1 MKGLSKKIYNYN
13 FYLFIGKYMLN
24 DSQNNEKETFEFIK
38 TLSDDNQKIQYLNK
52 IDNEKYKC
60 LIIISLS
67 TDAKKIQYLDE
78 LTDEWL
84 KVCVIRSLNDEEKK
98 IQYLNRIDNEKY
110 KMNIIVTLSTDA
122 KKIQYLDELT
132 DEWLKVCVI
141 RSLNDDEKKIQYLNK
156 VNDEEY
162 KKEIIVTLSNDD
174 KKIQCLNKLTDE
186 ELKVCVIKSLND
198 DEKKIQYLNKID
210 NELYKYNIIESLSTD
225 AKKIQYLN
233 KIDNELY
240 KYNIIKSLSTDAKKI
255 QYLDELTDE
264 WLKVC
269 VIRKLN
275 DDDQKIQCLDK
286 LTDEWLKVCVIRSLN
301 DDEKKIQY
309 LNKIDNE
316 KYKAEI
322 IVTLSNDDKKIL
334 YLDKLTDEWL
344 KVCVIRMLND
354 EEKKIQFLDKFDDKN
369 KCEIINSFEPD
380 EKRILLMNMCI
391 TNKYYW
397 NDVIANLKL
406 FESDG
411 YLVAKKFAD
420 YIVSNNYEITYELI
434 KSEKDKYMPI
444 FERITLSNSM
454 EIQNIDIKGL
464 ISVYNSD
471 ESIDKKEFN
480 KKIDSIEN
488 IFLKNNLPPYAK
500 TYLCFRSIYPEF
512 SKKYSGRE
520 LFDFEDKSRMAP
532 SLLDSSMDK
541 IFDNKI
547 GLYFSKPNDKRFV
560 TISNDL
566 FNISLKSNN
575 FELKEYIENLEI
587 GNNLLNKI
595 IMKEVD
601 YNSLNEKEK
610 FQYDMFSS
618 HIDMLYEISNK
629 NKLDKNFNNEK
640 EKLEFIKNEFVGK
653 GKYGL
658 LDSITRYYLYF
669 AGYKT
674 FNQLKND
681 VFNECNLINEKNS
694 KDVIENFKIS
704 QGDLI
709 RCIGNIDC
717 IGSVLNY
724 GNVCKEYL
732 GTFTGTS
739 ESDTTPL
746 DTDWTYI
753 TGDDV
758 SNNNYNT
765 ISGTPTGFGFGD
777 VFVIIKDVKNNPNIE
792 ISRDIDGKVRDFKY
806 DPKKYEA
813 FATNTEKGGY
823 KNHWGIRTGT
833 GTEIIDSIIYNNE
846 NLEKIDALKMELA
859 KNNTY
864 IPVYSMEGKLIYS
877 PDEFKEKRNLVS
889 GIKRYDSSEYKVS
902 NDLNLPD
909 LYDENN
915 NLIIPGIESI
925 KKMKKQEFKEVEQYK
940 VKVFDHLKK
949 WITNNTN
956 SNIVKD
962 NLSLELKYGEADL
975 IGIGSTARGT
985 NLPNDYDYDYYL
997 RLDKRDLYTYDEKNC
1012 LISNLQNLEK
1022 NLNEYLNP
1030 SKNIPGKEGRVR
1042 GTGIHINGL
1051 KKAVDIDVTFTQ
1063 KTNKTTYS
1071 TDMALEERLN
1081 NIKENNS
1088 DKYEDVIAN
1097 IVLAKYVLKKANC
1110 YKPDRS
1116 DSNQGG
1122 IGGVGVENWI
1132 LQNGGSFKNSCLEFL
1147 SAATIDGQMVPF
1159 NEFKQ
1164 KYFIWDLG
1172 ENRENRNEYPFD
1184 NFINNM
1190 NESGY
1195 KKMYNALS
1203 TYVKNLSI
1211 SNEKNNNYKII

>member
-52 IDNEKYKC
+52 INNEEYKFE
-60 LIIISLS
+60 IIISLS
-67 TDAKKIQYLDE
+67 SDDKKIQCLDK
-78 LTDEWL
+78 LTDECL
-84 KVCVIRSLNDEEKK
+84 KASVIARLNG
-98 IQYLNRIDNEKY
+98 
-110 KMNIIVTLSTDA
+110 
-122 KKIQYLDELT
+122 
-132 DEWLKVCVI
+132 
-141 RSLNDDEKKIQYLNK
+141 DEKKIQFLDEI
-156 VNDEEY
+156 NDEEY
-162 KKEIIVTLSNDD
+162 KTRIIQLLSNDD
-174 KKIQCLNKLTDE
+174 KKIQCLDKLNE
-186 ELKVCVIKSLND
+186 ELLKAFVI
-198 DEKKIQYLNKID
+198 E
-210 NELYKYNIIESLSTD
+210 
-225 AKKIQYLN
+225 
-233 KIDNELY
+233 
-240 KYNIIKSLSTDAKKI
+240 
-255 QYLDELTDE
+255 
-264 WLKVC
+264 
-269 VIRKLN
+269 
-275 DDDQKIQCLDK
+275 
-286 LTDEWLKVCVIRSLN
+286 
-301 DDEKKIQY
+301 
-309 LNKIDNE
+309 
-316 KYKAEI
+316 
-322 IVTLSNDDKKIL
+322 TLSDDDKKFQ
-334 YLDKLTDEWL
+334 YLDKLTDEKNKVFIIL
-344 KVCVIRMLND
+344 KLSEDYKKIYCLDKLNSEEYKTVVIETLSDDDKKIYCLDKLNNDYYKTVVIGTLSD
-354 EEKKIQFLDKFDDKN
+354 EEKKIQFLDKFDDEN
-369 KCEIINSFEPD
+369 KCKIINSFETD

-391 TNKYYW
+391 TDKYYW
-397 NDVIANLKL
+397 SDVIANLKL

-681 VFNECNLINEKNS
+681 VFNECNLINEKNIKNVS
-694 KDVIENFKIS
+694 ENFKIS

-753 TGDDV
+753 TEDDI

-889 GIKRYDSSEYKVS
+889 GIKRYDSSEYKLS

-925 KKMKKQEFKEVEQYK
+925 KKMKRQEFKEVEQYK
-940 VKVFDHLKK
+940 VKVFDHLKN

-997 RLDKRDLYTYDEKNC
+997 RLDKRNLYTYDEKNC
-1012 LISNLQNLEK
+1012 LISNLKNLEK

-1042 GTGIHINGL
+1042 GTGINIDGL
-1051 KKAVDIDVTFTQ
+1051 EKTIDIDVTFTQ

-1097 IVLAKYVLKKANC
+1097 IVLAKYVLKKTNC

-1122 IGGVGVENWI
+1122 LGGVGVENWI

>member
-52 IDNEKYKC
+52 INNEEYKFE
-60 LIIISLS
+60 IIISLS
-67 TDAKKIQYLDE
+67 SDDKKIQCLDK
-78 LTDEWL
+78 LTDECL
-84 KVCVIRSLNDEEKK
+84 KASVIARLNG
-98 IQYLNRIDNEKY
+98 
-110 KMNIIVTLSTDA
+110 
-122 KKIQYLDELT
+122 
-132 DEWLKVCVI
+132 
-141 RSLNDDEKKIQYLNK
+141 DEKKIQFLDEI
-156 VNDEEY
+156 NDEEY
-162 KKEIIVTLSNDD
+162 KTRIIQLLSNDD
-174 KKIQCLNKLTDE
+174 KKIQCLDKLNE
-186 ELKVCVIKSLND
+186 ELLKAFVI
-198 DEKKIQYLNKID
+198 E
-210 NELYKYNIIESLSTD
+210 
-225 AKKIQYLN
+225 
-233 KIDNELY
+233 
-240 KYNIIKSLSTDAKKI
+240 
-255 QYLDELTDE
+255 
-264 WLKVC
+264 
-269 VIRKLN
+269 
-275 DDDQKIQCLDK
+275 
-286 LTDEWLKVCVIRSLN
+286 
-301 DDEKKIQY
+301 
-309 LNKIDNE
+309 
-316 KYKAEI
+316 
-322 IVTLSNDDKKIL
+322 TLSDDDKKFQ
-334 YLDKLTDEWL
+334 YLDKLTDEKNKVFIIL
-344 KVCVIRMLND
+344 KLSEDYKKIYCLDKLNSEEYKTVVIETLSDDDKKIYCLDKLNSDYYKTVVIGTLSD

-397 NDVIANLKL
+397 SDVIANLKL

-512 SKKYSGRE
+512 SKKYNGRE
-520 LFDFEDKSRMAP
+520 LFDFEDNSRMAP

-595 IMKEVD
+595 IMNEVD

-681 VFNECNLINEKNS
+681 VFNECNLINEKNIKNVS
-694 KDVIENFKIS
+694 ENFKIS

-732 GTFTGTS
+732 GTFTGKS

-753 TGDDV
+753 TEDDI

-889 GIKRYDSSEYKVS
+889 GIKRYDSSEYKLS

-925 KKMKKQEFKEVEQYK
+925 KKMKRQEFKEVEQYK
-940 VKVFDHLKK
+940 VKVFDHLKN

-997 RLDKRDLYTYDEKNC
+997 RLDKRNLYTYDEKNC
-1012 LISNLQNLEK
+1012 LISNLKNLEK

-1042 GTGIHINGL
+1042 GTGINIDGL
-1051 KKAVDIDVTFTQ
+1051 EKTIDIDVTFTQ

>member
-52 IDNEKYKC
+52 INNEEYKFE
-60 LIIISLS
+60 IIISLS
-67 TDAKKIQYLDE
+67 SDDKKIQCLDK
-78 LTDEWL
+78 LTDECL
-84 KVCVIRSLNDEEKK
+84 KASVIARLNG
-98 IQYLNRIDNEKY
+98 
-110 KMNIIVTLSTDA
+110 
-122 KKIQYLDELT
+122 
-132 DEWLKVCVI
+132 
-141 RSLNDDEKKIQYLNK
+141 DEKKIQFLDEI
-156 VNDEEY
+156 NDEEY
-162 KKEIIVTLSNDD
+162 KTRIIQLLSNDD
-174 KKIQCLNKLTDE
+174 KKIQCLDKLNE
-186 ELKVCVIKSLND
+186 ELLKAFVI
-198 DEKKIQYLNKID
+198 E
-210 NELYKYNIIESLSTD
+210 
-225 AKKIQYLN
+225 
-233 KIDNELY
+233 
-240 KYNIIKSLSTDAKKI
+240 
-255 QYLDELTDE
+255 
-264 WLKVC
+264 
-269 VIRKLN
+269 
-275 DDDQKIQCLDK
+275 
-286 LTDEWLKVCVIRSLN
+286 
-301 DDEKKIQY
+301 
-309 LNKIDNE
+309 
-316 KYKAEI
+316 
-322 IVTLSNDDKKIL
+322 TLSDDDKKFQ
-334 YLDKLTDEWL
+334 YLDKLTDEKNKVFIIL
-344 KVCVIRMLND
+344 KLSEDYKKIYCLDKLNSEEYKTVVIETLSDDDKKIYCLDKLNSDYYKTVVIGTLSD
-354 EEKKIQFLDKFDDKN
+354 EEKKIQFLDKFDDEN
-369 KCEIINSFEPD
+369 KCKIINSFETD

-391 TNKYYW
+391 TDKYYW
-397 NDVIANLKL
+397 SDVIANLKL

-480 KKIDSIEN
+480 NKIDSIEN

-512 SKKYSGRE
+512 SKEYNGRE
-520 LFDFEDKSRMAP
+520 LFDFEDNSRMAP

-681 VFNECNLINEKNS
+681 VFNECNLINEKNIKNVS
-694 KDVIENFKIS
+694 ENFKIS

-732 GTFTGTS
+732 GTFTGKS

-753 TGDDV
+753 TEDDI

-889 GIKRYDSSEYKVS
+889 GIKRYDSSEYKLS

-925 KKMKKQEFKEVEQYK
+925 KKMKRQEFKEVEQYK
-940 VKVFDHLKK
+940 VKVFDHLKN

-997 RLDKRDLYTYDEKNC
+997 RLDKRNLYTYDEKNC
-1012 LISNLQNLEK
+1012 LISNLKNLEK

-1042 GTGIHINGL
+1042 GTGINIDGL

>member
-52 IDNEKYKC
+52 INNEEYKFE
-60 LIIISLS
+60 IIISLS
-67 TDAKKIQYLDE
+67 SDDKKIQCLDK
-78 LTDEWL
+78 LTDECL
-84 KVCVIRSLNDEEKK
+84 KASVIARLNG
-98 IQYLNRIDNEKY
+98 
-110 KMNIIVTLSTDA
+110 
-122 KKIQYLDELT
+122 
-132 DEWLKVCVI
+132 
-141 RSLNDDEKKIQYLNK
+141 DEKKIQFLDEI
-156 VNDEEY
+156 NDEEY
-162 KKEIIVTLSNDD
+162 KTRIIQLLSNDD
-174 KKIQCLNKLTDE
+174 KKIQCLDKLNE
-186 ELKVCVIKSLND
+186 ELLKAFVI
-198 DEKKIQYLNKID
+198 E
-210 NELYKYNIIESLSTD
+210 
-225 AKKIQYLN
+225 
-233 KIDNELY
+233 
-240 KYNIIKSLSTDAKKI
+240 
-255 QYLDELTDE
+255 
-264 WLKVC
+264 
-269 VIRKLN
+269 
-275 DDDQKIQCLDK
+275 
-286 LTDEWLKVCVIRSLN
+286 
-301 DDEKKIQY
+301 
-309 LNKIDNE
+309 
-316 KYKAEI
+316 
-322 IVTLSNDDKKIL
+322 TLSDDDKKFQ
-334 YLDKLTDEWL
+334 YLDKLTDEKNKVFIIL
-344 KVCVIRMLND
+344 KLSEDYKKIYCLDKLNSEEYKTVVIETLSDDDKKIYCLDKLNSDYYKTVVIGTLSD
-354 EEKKIQFLDKFDDKN
+354 EEKKIQFLDKFDDEN
-369 KCEIINSFEPD
+369 KCKIINSFETD

-391 TNKYYW
+391 TDKYYW
-397 NDVIANLKL
+397 SDVIANLKL

-480 KKIDSIEN
+480 NKIDSIEN

-512 SKKYSGRE
+512 SKKYNGRE
-520 LFDFEDKSRMAP
+520 LFDFEDNSRMAP

-595 IMKEVD
+595 IMNEVD

-653 GKYGL
+653 GKYSL

-669 AGYKT
+669 AGYKS

-732 GTFTGTS
+732 GTFTGKS

-753 TGDDV
+753 TEDDI

-1012 LISNLQNLEK
+1012 LISNLKNLEK

-1042 GTGIHINGL
+1042 GTGINIDGL
-1051 KKAVDIDVTFTQ
+1051 EKTIDIDVTFTQ

>member
-52 IDNEKYKC
+52 INNEEYKFE
-60 LIIISLS
+60 IIISLS
-67 TDAKKIQYLDE
+67 SDDKKIQCLDK
-78 LTDEWL
+78 LTDECL
-84 KVCVIRSLNDEEKK
+84 KASVIARLNG
-98 IQYLNRIDNEKY
+98 
-110 KMNIIVTLSTDA
+110 
-122 KKIQYLDELT
+122 
-132 DEWLKVCVI
+132 
-141 RSLNDDEKKIQYLNK
+141 DEKKIQFLDEI
-156 VNDEEY
+156 NDEEY
-162 KKEIIVTLSNDD
+162 KTRIIQLLSNDD
-174 KKIQCLNKLTDE
+174 KKIQCLDKLNE
-186 ELKVCVIKSLND
+186 ELLKAFVI
-198 DEKKIQYLNKID
+198 E
-210 NELYKYNIIESLSTD
+210 
-225 AKKIQYLN
+225 
-233 KIDNELY
+233 
-240 KYNIIKSLSTDAKKI
+240 
-255 QYLDELTDE
+255 
-264 WLKVC
+264 
-269 VIRKLN
+269 
-275 DDDQKIQCLDK
+275 
-286 LTDEWLKVCVIRSLN
+286 
-301 DDEKKIQY
+301 
-309 LNKIDNE
+309 
-316 KYKAEI
+316 
-322 IVTLSNDDKKIL
+322 TLSDDDKKFQ
-334 YLDKLTDEWL
+334 YLDKLTDEKNKVFIIL
-344 KVCVIRMLND
+344 KLSEDYKKIYCLDKLNSEEYKTVVIETLSDDDKKIYCLDKLNSDYYKTVVIGTLSD
-354 EEKKIQFLDKFDDKN
+354 EEKKIQFLDKFDDEN
-369 KCEIINSFEPD
+369 KCKIINSFETD

-391 TNKYYW
+391 TDKYYW
-397 NDVIANLKL
+397 SDVIANLKL
-406 FESDG
+406 FEYDG

-420 YIVSNNYEITYELI
+420 YIVSNNDELTYELI
-434 KSEKDKYMPI
+434 KNEKDKYMPI

-480 KKIDSIEN
+480 NKIDSIEN

-500 TYLCFRSIYPEF
+500 TYLCFRSIYPGF
-512 SKKYSGRE
+512 SKEYNGRE

-595 IMKEVD
+595 IMNEVD

-640 EKLEFIKNEFVGK
+640 EKLEFIKNKFVGK

-681 VFNECNLINEKNS
+681 VFNECNLINEKNIKNVS
-694 KDVIENFKIS
+694 ENFKIS

-732 GTFTGTS
+732 GTFTGKS

-753 TGDDV
+753 TEDDI

-889 GIKRYDSSEYKVS
+889 GIKRYDSSEYKLS

-925 KKMKKQEFKEVEQYK
+925 KKMKRQEFKEVEQYK
-940 VKVFDHLKK
+940 VKVFDHLKN

-997 RLDKRDLYTYDEKNC
+997 RLDKRNLYTYDEKNC
-1012 LISNLQNLEK
+1012 LISNLKNLEK

-1042 GTGIHINGL
+1042 GTGINIDGL

-1097 IVLAKYVLKKANC
+1097 IVLAKYVLKKSNC

>member
-52 IDNEKYKC
+52 INNEEYKFE
-60 LIIISLS
+60 IIISLS
-67 TDAKKIQYLDE
+67 SDDKKIQCLDK
-78 LTDEWL
+78 LTDECL
-84 KVCVIRSLNDEEKK
+84 KASVIARLNG
-98 IQYLNRIDNEKY
+98 
-110 KMNIIVTLSTDA
+110 
-122 KKIQYLDELT
+122 
-132 DEWLKVCVI
+132 
-141 RSLNDDEKKIQYLNK
+141 DEKKIQFLDEI
-156 VNDEEY
+156 NDEEY
-162 KKEIIVTLSNDD
+162 KTRIIQLLSNDD
-174 KKIQCLNKLTDE
+174 KKIQCLDKLNE
-186 ELKVCVIKSLND
+186 ELLKAFVI
-198 DEKKIQYLNKID
+198 E
-210 NELYKYNIIESLSTD
+210 
-225 AKKIQYLN
+225 
-233 KIDNELY
+233 
-240 KYNIIKSLSTDAKKI
+240 
-255 QYLDELTDE
+255 
-264 WLKVC
+264 
-269 VIRKLN
+269 
-275 DDDQKIQCLDK
+275 
-286 LTDEWLKVCVIRSLN
+286 
-301 DDEKKIQY
+301 
-309 LNKIDNE
+309 
-316 KYKAEI
+316 
-322 IVTLSNDDKKIL
+322 TLSDDDKKFQ
-334 YLDKLTDEWL
+334 YLDKLTDEKNKVFIIL
-344 KVCVIRMLND
+344 KLSEDYKKIYCLDKLNSEEYKTVVIETLSDDDKKIYCLDKLNSDYYKTVVIGTLSD
-354 EEKKIQFLDKFDDKN
+354 EEKKIQFLDKFDDEN
-369 KCEIINSFEPD
+369 KCKIINSFETD

-391 TNKYYW
+391 TDKYYW
-397 NDVIANLKL
+397 SDVIANLKL

-595 IMKEVD
+595 IMNEVD

-653 GKYGL
+653 GKYSL

-669 AGYKT
+669 AGYKS

-732 GTFTGTS
+732 GTFTGKS

-753 TGDDV
+753 TEDDI

-792 ISRDIDGKVRDFKY
+792 ISRDIDGKVRDFK
-806 DPKKYEA
+806 
-813 FATNTEKGGY
+813 
-823 KNHWGIRTGT
+823 
-833 GTEIIDSIIYNNE
+833 
-846 NLEKIDALKMELA
+846 
-859 KNNTY
+859 
-864 IPVYSMEGKLIYS
+864 
-877 PDEFKEKRNLVS
+877 
-889 GIKRYDSSEYKVS
+889 
-902 NDLNLPD
+902 
-909 LYDENN
+909 
-915 NLIIPGIESI
+915 
-925 KKMKKQEFKEVEQYK
+925 
-940 VKVFDHLKK
+940 
-949 WITNNTN
+949 
-956 SNIVKD
+956 
-962 NLSLELKYGEADL
+962 
-975 IGIGSTARGT
+975 
-985 NLPNDYDYDYYL
+985 
-997 RLDKRDLYTYDEKNC
+997 
-1012 LISNLQNLEK
+1012 
-1022 NLNEYLNP
+1022 
-1030 SKNIPGKEGRVR
+1030 
-1042 GTGIHINGL
+1042 
-1051 KKAVDIDVTFTQ
+1051 
-1063 KTNKTTYS
+1063 
-1071 TDMALEERLN
+1071 
-1081 NIKENNS
+1081 
-1088 DKYEDVIAN
+1088 
-1097 IVLAKYVLKKANC
+1097 
-1110 YKPDRS
+1110 
-1116 DSNQGG
+1116 
-1122 IGGVGVENWI
+1122 
-1132 LQNGGSFKNSCLEFL
+1132 
-1147 SAATIDGQMVPF
+1147 
-1159 NEFKQ
+1159 
-1164 KYFIWDLG
+1164 
-1172 ENRENRNEYPFD
+1172 
-1184 NFINNM
+1184 
-1190 NESGY
+1190 
-1195 KKMYNALS
+1195 
-1203 TYVKNLSI
+1203 
-1211 SNEKNNNYKII
+1211 

>member
-52 IDNEKYKC
+52 INNEEYKFE
-60 LIIISLS
+60 IIISLS
-67 TDAKKIQYLDE
+67 SDDKKIQCLDK
-78 LTDEWL
+78 LTDECL
-84 KVCVIRSLNDEEKK
+84 KASVIARLNG
-98 IQYLNRIDNEKY
+98 
-110 KMNIIVTLSTDA
+110 
-122 KKIQYLDELT
+122 
-132 DEWLKVCVI
+132 
-141 RSLNDDEKKIQYLNK
+141 DEKKIQFLDEI
-156 VNDEEY
+156 NDEEY
-162 KKEIIVTLSNDD
+162 KTRIIQLLSNDD
-174 KKIQCLNKLTDE
+174 KKIQCLDKLNE
-186 ELKVCVIKSLND
+186 ELLKAFVI
-198 DEKKIQYLNKID
+198 E
-210 NELYKYNIIESLSTD
+210 
-225 AKKIQYLN
+225 
-233 KIDNELY
+233 
-240 KYNIIKSLSTDAKKI
+240 
-255 QYLDELTDE
+255 
-264 WLKVC
+264 
-269 VIRKLN
+269 
-275 DDDQKIQCLDK
+275 
-286 LTDEWLKVCVIRSLN
+286 
-301 DDEKKIQY
+301 
-309 LNKIDNE
+309 
-316 KYKAEI
+316 
-322 IVTLSNDDKKIL
+322 TLSDDDKKFQ
-334 YLDKLTDEWL
+334 YLDKLTDEKNKVFIIL
-344 KVCVIRMLND
+344 KLSEDYKKIYCLDKLNSEEYKTVVIETLSDDDKKIYCLDKLNSDYYKTVVIGTLSD
-354 EEKKIQFLDKFDDKN
+354 EEKKIQFLDKFDDEN
-369 KCEIINSFEPD
+369 KCKIINSFETD

-391 TNKYYW
+391 TDKYYW
-397 NDVIANLKL
+397 SDVIANLKL

-681 VFNECNLINEKNS
+681 VFNECNLINEKNIKNVS
-694 KDVIENFKIS
+694 ENFKIS

-732 GTFTGTS
+732 GTFTGKS

-753 TGDDV
+753 TEDDI

-925 KKMKKQEFKEVEQYK
+925 KKMKRQEFKEVEQYK
-940 VKVFDHLKK
+940 VKVFDHLKN

-997 RLDKRDLYTYDEKNC
+997 RLDKRNLYTYDEKNC
-1012 LISNLQNLEK
+1012 LISNLKNLEK

-1042 GTGIHINGL
+1042 GTGINIDGL
-1051 KKAVDIDVTFTQ
+1051 EKTIDIDVTFTQ

-1097 IVLAKYVLKKANC
+1097 IVLAKYVLKKSNC

>member
-52 IDNEKYKC
+52 INNEEYKFE
-60 LIIISLS
+60 IIISLS
-67 TDAKKIQYLDE
+67 SDDKKIQCLDK
-78 LTDEWL
+78 LTDECL
-84 KVCVIRSLNDEEKK
+84 KASVIARLNG
-98 IQYLNRIDNEKY
+98 
-110 KMNIIVTLSTDA
+110 
-122 KKIQYLDELT
+122 
-132 DEWLKVCVI
+132 
-141 RSLNDDEKKIQYLNK
+141 DEKKIQFLDEI
-156 VNDEEY
+156 NDEEY
-162 KKEIIVTLSNDD
+162 KTRIIQLLSNDD
-174 KKIQCLNKLTDE
+174 KKIQCLDKLNE
-186 ELKVCVIKSLND
+186 ELLKAFVI
-198 DEKKIQYLNKID
+198 E
-210 NELYKYNIIESLSTD
+210 
-225 AKKIQYLN
+225 
-233 KIDNELY
+233 
-240 KYNIIKSLSTDAKKI
+240 
-255 QYLDELTDE
+255 
-264 WLKVC
+264 
-269 VIRKLN
+269 
-275 DDDQKIQCLDK
+275 
-286 LTDEWLKVCVIRSLN
+286 
-301 DDEKKIQY
+301 
-309 LNKIDNE
+309 
-316 KYKAEI
+316 
-322 IVTLSNDDKKIL
+322 TLSDDDKKFQ
-334 YLDKLTDEWL
+334 YLDKLTDEKNKVFIIL
-344 KVCVIRMLND
+344 KLSEDYKKIYCLDKLNSEEYKTVVIETLSDDDKKIYCLDKLNSDYYKTVVIGTLSD
-354 EEKKIQFLDKFDDKN
+354 EEKKIQFLDKFDDEN

-397 NDVIANLKL
+397 SNVIANLKL

-512 SKKYSGRE
+512 SKKYNGRE

-653 GKYGL
+653 GKYSL

-669 AGYKT
+669 AGYKS

-732 GTFTGTS
+732 GTFTGKS

-753 TGDDV
+753 TEDDI

-925 KKMKKQEFKEVEQYK
+925 KKMKRQEFKEVEQYK
-940 VKVFDHLKK
+940 VKVFDHLKN

-997 RLDKRDLYTYDEKNC
+997 RLDKRNLYTYDEKNC
-1012 LISNLQNLEK
+1012 LISNLKNLEK

-1042 GTGIHINGL
+1042 GTGINIDGL
-1051 KKAVDIDVTFTQ
+1051 EKTIDIDVTFTQ

-1097 IVLAKYVLKKANC
+1097 IVLAKYVLKKSNC

>member
-1 MKGLSKKIYNYN
+1 MKGLGKKIYN

-52 IDNEKYKC
+52 INNEEYKFE
-60 LIIISLS
+60 IIISLS
-67 TDAKKIQYLDE
+67 SDDKKIQCLDK
-78 LTDEWL
+78 LTDECL
-84 KVCVIRSLNDEEKK
+84 KASVIARLNG
-98 IQYLNRIDNEKY
+98 
-110 KMNIIVTLSTDA
+110 
-122 KKIQYLDELT
+122 
-132 DEWLKVCVI
+132 
-141 RSLNDDEKKIQYLNK
+141 DEKKIQFLDEI
-156 VNDEEY
+156 NDEEY
-162 KKEIIVTLSNDD
+162 KTRIIQLLSNDD
-174 KKIQCLNKLTDE
+174 KKIQCLDKLNE
-186 ELKVCVIKSLND
+186 ELLKAFVI
-198 DEKKIQYLNKID
+198 E
-210 NELYKYNIIESLSTD
+210 
-225 AKKIQYLN
+225 
-233 KIDNELY
+233 
-240 KYNIIKSLSTDAKKI
+240 
-255 QYLDELTDE
+255 
-264 WLKVC
+264 
-269 VIRKLN
+269 
-275 DDDQKIQCLDK
+275 
-286 LTDEWLKVCVIRSLN
+286 
-301 DDEKKIQY
+301 
-309 LNKIDNE
+309 
-316 KYKAEI
+316 
-322 IVTLSNDDKKIL
+322 TLSDDDKKFQ
-334 YLDKLTDEWL
+334 YLDKLTDEKNKVFIIL
-344 KVCVIRMLND
+344 KLSEDYKKIYCLDKLNSEEYKTVVIETLSDDDKKIYCLDKLNSDYYKTVVIGTLSD
-354 EEKKIQFLDKFDDKN
+354 EEKKIQFLDKFDDEN
-369 KCEIINSFEPD
+369 KCKIINSFETD

-391 TNKYYW
+391 TDKYYW
-397 NDVIANLKL
+397 SDVIANLKL

-681 VFNECNLINEKNS
+681 VFNECNLINEKNIKNVS
-694 KDVIENFKIS
+694 ENFKIS

-732 GTFTGTS
+732 GTFTGKS

-753 TGDDV
+753 TEDDI

-925 KKMKKQEFKEVEQYK
+925 KKMKRQEFKEVEQYK
-940 VKVFDHLKK
+940 VKVFDHLKN

-997 RLDKRDLYTYDEKNC
+997 RLDKRNLYTYDEKNC
-1012 LISNLQNLEK
+1012 LISNLKNLEK

-1042 GTGIHINGL
+1042 GTGINIDGL
-1051 KKAVDIDVTFTQ
+1051 EKTIDIDVTFTQ

-1097 IVLAKYVLKKANC
+1097 IVLAKYVLKKSNC
-1110 YKPDRS
+1110 YKPDRN

>member
-52 IDNEKYKC
+52 INNEEYKFE
-60 LIIISLS
+60 IIISLS
-67 TDAKKIQYLDE
+67 SDDKKIQCLDK
-78 LTDEWL
+78 LTDECL
-84 KVCVIRSLNDEEKK
+84 KASVIARLNG
-98 IQYLNRIDNEKY
+98 
-110 KMNIIVTLSTDA
+110 
-122 KKIQYLDELT
+122 
-132 DEWLKVCVI
+132 
-141 RSLNDDEKKIQYLNK
+141 DEKKIQFLDEI
-156 VNDEEY
+156 NDEEY
-162 KKEIIVTLSNDD
+162 KTRIIQLLSNDD
-174 KKIQCLNKLTDE
+174 KKIQCLDKLNE
-186 ELKVCVIKSLND
+186 ELLKAFVI
-198 DEKKIQYLNKID
+198 E
-210 NELYKYNIIESLSTD
+210 
-225 AKKIQYLN
+225 
-233 KIDNELY
+233 
-240 KYNIIKSLSTDAKKI
+240 
-255 QYLDELTDE
+255 
-264 WLKVC
+264 
-269 VIRKLN
+269 
-275 DDDQKIQCLDK
+275 
-286 LTDEWLKVCVIRSLN
+286 
-301 DDEKKIQY
+301 
-309 LNKIDNE
+309 
-316 KYKAEI
+316 
-322 IVTLSNDDKKIL
+322 TLSDDDKKFQ
-334 YLDKLTDEWL
+334 YLDKLTDEKNKVFIIL
-344 KVCVIRMLND
+344 KLSEDYKKIYCLDKLNSEEYKTVVIETLSDDDKKIYCLDKLNSDYYKTVVIGTLSD
-354 EEKKIQFLDKFDDKN
+354 EEKKIQFLDKFDDEN
-369 KCEIINSFEPD
+369 KCKIINSFETD

-391 TNKYYW
+391 TDKYYW
-397 NDVIANLKL
+397 SDVIANLKL

-420 YIVSNNYEITYELI
+420 YIVSNNDELTYELI
-434 KSEKDKYMPI
+434 KNEKDKYMPI

-512 SKKYSGRE
+512 SKKYNGRE
-520 LFDFEDKSRMAP
+520 LFDFEDNSRMAP

-595 IMKEVD
+595 IMNEVD

-653 GKYGL
+653 GKYSL

-669 AGYKT
+669 AGYKS

-732 GTFTGTS
+732 GTFTGKS

-753 TGDDV
+753 TEDDI

-889 GIKRYDSSEYKVS
+889 GIKRYDSSEYKLS

-925 KKMKKQEFKEVEQYK
+925 KKMKRQEFKEVEQYK
-940 VKVFDHLKK
+940 VKVFDHLKN

-1012 LISNLQNLEK
+1012 LISNLKNLEK

-1042 GTGIHINGL
+1042 GTGINIDGL
-1051 KKAVDIDVTFTQ
+1051 EKTIDIDVTFTQ

>member
-52 IDNEKYKC
+52 INNEEYKFE
-60 LIIISLS
+60 IIISLS
-67 TDAKKIQYLDE
+67 SDDKKIQCLDK
-78 LTDEWL
+78 LTDECL
-84 KVCVIRSLNDEEKK
+84 KASVIARLNG
-98 IQYLNRIDNEKY
+98 
-110 KMNIIVTLSTDA
+110 
-122 KKIQYLDELT
+122 
-132 DEWLKVCVI
+132 
-141 RSLNDDEKKIQYLNK
+141 DEKKIQFLDEI
-156 VNDEEY
+156 NDEEY
-162 KKEIIVTLSNDD
+162 KTRIIQLLSNDD
-174 KKIQCLNKLTDE
+174 KKIQCLDKLNE
-186 ELKVCVIKSLND
+186 ELLKAFVI
-198 DEKKIQYLNKID
+198 E
-210 NELYKYNIIESLSTD
+210 
-225 AKKIQYLN
+225 
-233 KIDNELY
+233 
-240 KYNIIKSLSTDAKKI
+240 
-255 QYLDELTDE
+255 
-264 WLKVC
+264 
-269 VIRKLN
+269 
-275 DDDQKIQCLDK
+275 
-286 LTDEWLKVCVIRSLN
+286 
-301 DDEKKIQY
+301 
-309 LNKIDNE
+309 
-316 KYKAEI
+316 
-322 IVTLSNDDKKIL
+322 TLSDDDKKFQ
-334 YLDKLTDEWL
+334 YLDKLTDEKNKVFIIL
-344 KVCVIRMLND
+344 KLSEDYKKIYCLDKLNSEEYKTVVIETLSDDDKKIYCLDKLNSDYYKTVVIGTLSD
-354 EEKKIQFLDKFDDKN
+354 EEKKIQFLDKFDDEN
-369 KCEIINSFEPD
+369 KCKIINSFETD

-391 TNKYYW
+391 TDKYYW
-397 NDVIANLKL
+397 SDVIANLKL

-681 VFNECNLINEKNS
+681 VFNECNLINEKNIKNVS
-694 KDVIENFKIS
+694 ENFKIS

-732 GTFTGTS
+732 GTFTGKS

-753 TGDDV
+753 TEDDI

-925 KKMKKQEFKEVEQYK
+925 KKMKRQEFKEVEQYK
-940 VKVFDHLKK
+940 VKVFDHLKN

-997 RLDKRDLYTYDEKNC
+997 RLDKRNLYTYDEKNC
-1012 LISNLQNLEK
+1012 LISNLKNLEK

-1030 SKNIPGKEGRVR
+1030 SKNISGKEGRVR
-1042 GTGIHINGL
+1042 GTGINIDGL
-1051 KKAVDIDVTFTQ
+1051 EKTIDIDVTFTQ

-1097 IVLAKYVLKKANC
+1097 IVLAKYVLKKSNC

-1172 ENRENRNEYPFD
+1172 ENCENRNEYPFD

>member
-1 MKGLSKKIYNYN
+1 MKGLGKKIYN

-52 IDNEKYKC
+52 INNEEYKFE
-60 LIIISLS
+60 IIISLS
-67 TDAKKIQYLDE
+67 SDDKKIQCLDK
-78 LTDEWL
+78 LTDECL
-84 KVCVIRSLNDEEKK
+84 KASVIARLNG
-98 IQYLNRIDNEKY
+98 
-110 KMNIIVTLSTDA
+110 
-122 KKIQYLDELT
+122 
-132 DEWLKVCVI
+132 
-141 RSLNDDEKKIQYLNK
+141 DEKKIQFLDEI
-156 VNDEEY
+156 NDEEY
-162 KKEIIVTLSNDD
+162 KTRIIQLLSNDD
-174 KKIQCLNKLTDE
+174 KKIQCLDKLNE
-186 ELKVCVIKSLND
+186 ELLKAFVI
-198 DEKKIQYLNKID
+198 E
-210 NELYKYNIIESLSTD
+210 
-225 AKKIQYLN
+225 
-233 KIDNELY
+233 
-240 KYNIIKSLSTDAKKI
+240 
-255 QYLDELTDE
+255 
-264 WLKVC
+264 
-269 VIRKLN
+269 
-275 DDDQKIQCLDK
+275 
-286 LTDEWLKVCVIRSLN
+286 
-301 DDEKKIQY
+301 
-309 LNKIDNE
+309 
-316 KYKAEI
+316 
-322 IVTLSNDDKKIL
+322 TLSDDDKKFQ
-334 YLDKLTDEWL
+334 YLDKLTDEKNKVFIIL
-344 KVCVIRMLND
+344 KLSEDYKKIYCLDKLNSEEYKTVVIETLSDDDKKIYCLDKLNSDYYKTVVIGTLSD
-354 EEKKIQFLDKFDDKN
+354 EEKKIQFLDKFDDEN

-397 NDVIANLKL
+397 SDVIANLKL

-681 VFNECNLINEKNS
+681 VFNECNLINEKNIKNVS
-694 KDVIENFKIS
+694 ENFKIS

-732 GTFTGTS
+732 GTFTGKS

-753 TGDDV
+753 TEDDI

-925 KKMKKQEFKEVEQYK
+925 KKMKRQEFKEVEQYK
-940 VKVFDHLKK
+940 VKVFDHLKN

-997 RLDKRDLYTYDEKNC
+997 RLDKRNLYTYDEKNC
-1012 LISNLQNLEK
+1012 LISNLKNLEK

-1042 GTGIHINGL
+1042 GTGINIDGL
-1051 KKAVDIDVTFTQ
+1051 EKTIDIDVTFTQ

-1097 IVLAKYVLKKANC
+1097 IVLAKYVLKKSNC

>member
-52 IDNEKYKC
+52 INNEEYKFE
-60 LIIISLS
+60 IIISLS
-67 TDAKKIQYLDE
+67 SDDKKIQCLDK
-78 LTDEWL
+78 LTDECL
-84 KVCVIRSLNDEEKK
+84 KASVIARLNG
-98 IQYLNRIDNEKY
+98 
-110 KMNIIVTLSTDA
+110 
-122 KKIQYLDELT
+122 
-132 DEWLKVCVI
+132 
-141 RSLNDDEKKIQYLNK
+141 DEKKIQFLDEI
-156 VNDEEY
+156 NDEEY
-162 KKEIIVTLSNDD
+162 KTRIIQLLSNDD
-174 KKIQCLNKLTDE
+174 KKIQCLDKLNE
-186 ELKVCVIKSLND
+186 ELLKAFVI
-198 DEKKIQYLNKID
+198 E
-210 NELYKYNIIESLSTD
+210 
-225 AKKIQYLN
+225 
-233 KIDNELY
+233 
-240 KYNIIKSLSTDAKKI
+240 
-255 QYLDELTDE
+255 
-264 WLKVC
+264 
-269 VIRKLN
+269 
-275 DDDQKIQCLDK
+275 
-286 LTDEWLKVCVIRSLN
+286 
-301 DDEKKIQY
+301 
-309 LNKIDNE
+309 
-316 KYKAEI
+316 
-322 IVTLSNDDKKIL
+322 TLSDDDKKYQ
-334 YLDKLTDEWL
+334 YLDKLTDEKNKVFIIL
-344 KVCVIRMLND
+344 KLSEDYKKIYCLDKLNSEEYKTVVIETLSDDDKKIYCLDKLNSDYYKTVVIGTLSD
-354 EEKKIQFLDKFDDKN
+354 EEKKIQFLDKFDDEN

-397 NDVIANLKL
+397 SDVIANLKL

-512 SKKYSGRE
+512 SKKYNGRE

-653 GKYGL
+653 GKYSL

-669 AGYKT
+669 AGYKS

-732 GTFTGTS
+732 GTFTGKS

-753 TGDDV
+753 TEDDI

-877 PDEFKEKRNLVS
+877 PDEFKEKRNLIS

-925 KKMKKQEFKEVEQYK
+925 KKMKRQEFKEVEQYK
-940 VKVFDHLKK
+940 VKVFDHLKN

-997 RLDKRDLYTYDEKNC
+997 RLDKRNLYTYDEKNC
-1012 LISNLQNLEK
+1012 LISNLKNLEK

-1042 GTGIHINGL
+1042 GTGINIDGL
-1051 KKAVDIDVTFTQ
+1051 EKTIDIDVTFTQ

-1097 IVLAKYVLKKANC
+1097 IVLAKYVLKKSNC

-1122 IGGVGVENWI
+1122 IGGVGAENWI

>member
-1 MKGLSKKIYNYN
+1 MKGLSKKIYN

-52 IDNEKYKC
+52 INNEEYKFE
-60 LIIISLS
+60 IIISLS
-67 TDAKKIQYLDE
+67 SDDKKIQCLDKLNEELLKAVVIQTLSDADKKFQYLDK
-78 LTDEWL
+78 LTDEKNKVLIIL
-84 KVCVIRSLNDEEKK
+84 KLNDDDKKIYCLDKLNSEVYKTIVIETLSDADKK
-98 IQYLNRIDNEKY
+98 IQCLNKIDNEIY
-110 KMNIIVTLSTDA
+110 RCEII
-122 KKIQYLDELT
+122 K
-132 DEWLKVCVI
+132 
-141 RSLNDDEKKIQYLNK
+141 SLN
-156 VNDEEY
+156 
-162 KKEIIVTLSNDD
+162 NDD
-174 KKIQCLNKLTDE
+174 QKIQCLNKLTDE
-186 ELKVCVIKSLND
+186 YNKVFVIIELSD
-198 DEKKIQYLNKID
+198 DEK
-210 NELYKYNIIESLSTD
+210 
-225 AKKIQYLN
+225 
-233 KIDNELY
+233 
-240 KYNIIKSLSTDAKKI
+240 
-255 QYLDELTDE
+255 
-264 WLKVC
+264 
-269 VIRKLN
+269 
-275 DDDQKIQCLDK
+275 KIQCLDK
-286 LTDEWLKVCVIRSLN
+286 LNSDYCKTVVIG
-301 DDEKKIQY
+301 
-309 LNKIDNE
+309 
-316 KYKAEI
+316 
-322 IVTLSNDDKKIL
+322 TLS
-334 YLDKLTDEWL
+334 E
-344 KVCVIRMLND
+344 
-354 EEKKIQFLDKFDDKN
+354 EEKKIQFLDKFDDEY

-391 TNKYYW
+391 IDKYYW
-397 NDVIANLKL
+397 SDVIANLKL

-420 YIVSNNYEITYELI
+420 YVVSNNDEITYELI

-444 FERITLSNSM
+444 FERITFSNSM

-595 IMKEVD
+595 IMNEVE

-653 GKYGL
+653 GKYNL

-681 VFNECNLINEKNS
+681 VFNECNLINEKNIKNVS
-694 KDVIENFKIS
+694 ENFKIS

-732 GTFTGTS
+732 GTFTGKS

-753 TGDDV
+753 TGDYI

-864 IPVYSMEGKLIYS
+864 IPVYSIEGKLIYS

-925 KKMKKQEFKEVEQYK
+925 KKMKRQEFKEVEQYK
-940 VKVFDHLKK
+940 VKVFDYLKN

-1042 GTGIHINGL
+1042 GTGIHVNGL

-1081 NIKENNS
+1081 NIKENNP

-1132 LQNGGSFKNSCLEFL
+1132 LQNGGSFKNSCLEFIT
-1147 SAATIDGQMVPF
+1147 AATIDGQMVPF

-1172 ENRENRNEYPFD
+1172 ENRENRNQYSFD

-1211 SNEKNNNYKII
+1211 SNEKNNNYKVM

>member
-1 MKGLSKKIYNYN
+1 MKGLGKKIYN

-52 IDNEKYKC
+52 INNEEYKFE
-60 LIIISLS
+60 IIISLS
-67 TDAKKIQYLDE
+67 SDDKKIQCLDK
-78 LTDEWL
+78 LTDECL
-84 KVCVIRSLNDEEKK
+84 KASVIARLNG
-98 IQYLNRIDNEKY
+98 
-110 KMNIIVTLSTDA
+110 
-122 KKIQYLDELT
+122 
-132 DEWLKVCVI
+132 
-141 RSLNDDEKKIQYLNK
+141 DEKKIQFLDEI
-156 VNDEEY
+156 NDEEY
-162 KKEIIVTLSNDD
+162 KTRIIQLLSNDD
-174 KKIQCLNKLTDE
+174 KKIQCLDKLNE
-186 ELKVCVIKSLND
+186 ELLKAFVI
-198 DEKKIQYLNKID
+198 E
-210 NELYKYNIIESLSTD
+210 
-225 AKKIQYLN
+225 
-233 KIDNELY
+233 
-240 KYNIIKSLSTDAKKI
+240 
-255 QYLDELTDE
+255 
-264 WLKVC
+264 
-269 VIRKLN
+269 
-275 DDDQKIQCLDK
+275 
-286 LTDEWLKVCVIRSLN
+286 
-301 DDEKKIQY
+301 
-309 LNKIDNE
+309 
-316 KYKAEI
+316 
-322 IVTLSNDDKKIL
+322 TLSDDDKKYQ
-334 YLDKLTDEWL
+334 YLDKLTDEKNKVFIIL
-344 KVCVIRMLND
+344 KLSEDYKKIYCLDKLNSEEYKTVVIETLSDDDKKIYCLDKLNSDYYKTVVIGTLSD
-354 EEKKIQFLDKFDDKN
+354 EEKKIQFLDKFDDEN

-397 NDVIANLKL
+397 SDVIANLKL

-512 SKKYSGRE
+512 SKKYNGRE

-653 GKYGL
+653 GKYSL

-669 AGYKT
+669 AGYKS

-732 GTFTGTS
+732 GTFTGKS

-753 TGDDV
+753 TEDDI

-877 PDEFKEKRNLVS
+877 PDEFKEKRNLIS

-925 KKMKKQEFKEVEQYK
+925 KKMKRQEFKEVEQYK
-940 VKVFDHLKK
+940 VKVFDHLKN

-997 RLDKRDLYTYDEKNC
+997 RLDKRNLYTYDEKNC
-1012 LISNLQNLEK
+1012 LISNLKNLEK

-1042 GTGIHINGL
+1042 GTGINIDGL
-1051 KKAVDIDVTFTQ
+1051 EKTIDIDVTFTQ

-1097 IVLAKYVLKKANC
+1097 IVLAKYVLKKSNC

-1122 IGGVGVENWI
+1122 IGGVGAENWI

>member
-52 IDNEKYKC
+52 INNEEYKFE
-60 LIIISLS
+60 IIISLS
-67 TDAKKIQYLDE
+67 SDDKKIQCLDK
-78 LTDEWL
+78 LTDECL
-84 KVCVIRSLNDEEKK
+84 KASVIARLNG
-98 IQYLNRIDNEKY
+98 
-110 KMNIIVTLSTDA
+110 
-122 KKIQYLDELT
+122 
-132 DEWLKVCVI
+132 
-141 RSLNDDEKKIQYLNK
+141 DEKKIQFLDEI
-156 VNDEEY
+156 NDEEY
-162 KKEIIVTLSNDD
+162 KTRIIQLLSNDD
-174 KKIQCLNKLTDE
+174 KKIQCLDKLNE
-186 ELKVCVIKSLND
+186 ELLKAFVI
-198 DEKKIQYLNKID
+198 E
-210 NELYKYNIIESLSTD
+210 
-225 AKKIQYLN
+225 
-233 KIDNELY
+233 
-240 KYNIIKSLSTDAKKI
+240 
-255 QYLDELTDE
+255 
-264 WLKVC
+264 
-269 VIRKLN
+269 
-275 DDDQKIQCLDK
+275 
-286 LTDEWLKVCVIRSLN
+286 
-301 DDEKKIQY
+301 
-309 LNKIDNE
+309 
-316 KYKAEI
+316 
-322 IVTLSNDDKKIL
+322 TLSDDDKKFQ
-334 YLDKLTDEWL
+334 YLDKLTDEKNKVFIIL
-344 KVCVIRMLND
+344 KLSEDYKKIYCLDKLNSEEYKTVVIETLSDDDKKIYCLDKLNSDYYKTVVIGTLSD
-354 EEKKIQFLDKFDDKN
+354 EEKKIQFLDKFDDEN
-369 KCEIINSFEPD
+369 KCKIINSFETD

-391 TNKYYW
+391 TDKYYW
-397 NDVIANLKL
+397 SDVIANLKL

-480 KKIDSIEN
+480 NKIDSIEN

-512 SKKYSGRE
+512 SKEYNGRE
-520 LFDFEDKSRMAP
+520 LFDFEDNSRMAP

-595 IMKEVD
+595 IMNEVD

-681 VFNECNLINEKNS
+681 VFNECNLINEKNIKNVS
-694 KDVIENFKIS
+694 ENFKIS

-753 TGDDV
+753 TGDDI

-889 GIKRYDSSEYKVS
+889 GIKRYDSSEYKLS

-925 KKMKKQEFKEVEQYK
+925 KKMKRQEFKEVEQYK
-940 VKVFDHLKK
+940 VKVFDHLKN

-1172 ENRENRNEYPFD
+1172 ENRENRNEYSFD

>member
-52 IDNEKYKC
+52 INNEEYKFE
-60 LIIISLS
+60 IIISLS
-67 TDAKKIQYLDE
+67 SDDKKIQCLDK
-78 LTDEWL
+78 LTDECL
-84 KVCVIRSLNDEEKK
+84 KASVIARLNG
-98 IQYLNRIDNEKY
+98 
-110 KMNIIVTLSTDA
+110 
-122 KKIQYLDELT
+122 
-132 DEWLKVCVI
+132 
-141 RSLNDDEKKIQYLNK
+141 DEKKIQFLDEI
-156 VNDEEY
+156 NDEEY
-162 KKEIIVTLSNDD
+162 KTRIIQLLSNDD
-174 KKIQCLNKLTDE
+174 KKIQCLDKLNE
-186 ELKVCVIKSLND
+186 ELLKAFVI
-198 DEKKIQYLNKID
+198 E
-210 NELYKYNIIESLSTD
+210 
-225 AKKIQYLN
+225 
-233 KIDNELY
+233 
-240 KYNIIKSLSTDAKKI
+240 
-255 QYLDELTDE
+255 
-264 WLKVC
+264 
-269 VIRKLN
+269 
-275 DDDQKIQCLDK
+275 
-286 LTDEWLKVCVIRSLN
+286 
-301 DDEKKIQY
+301 
-309 LNKIDNE
+309 
-316 KYKAEI
+316 
-322 IVTLSNDDKKIL
+322 TLSDDDKKFQ
-334 YLDKLTDEWL
+334 YLDKLTDEKNKVFIIL
-344 KVCVIRMLND
+344 KLSEDYKKIYCLDKLNSEEYKTVVIETLSDDDKKIYCLDKLNSDYYKTVVIGTLSD
-354 EEKKIQFLDKFDDKN
+354 EEKKIQFLDKFDDEN
-369 KCEIINSFEPD
+369 KCKIINSFETD

-391 TNKYYW
+391 TDKYYW
-397 NDVIANLKL
+397 SDVIANLKL

-681 VFNECNLINEKNS
+681 VFNECNLINEKNIKNVS
-694 KDVIENFKIS
+694 ENFKIS

-732 GTFTGTS
+732 GTFTGKS

-753 TGDDV
+753 TEDDI

-877 PDEFKEKRNLVS
+877 PDEFKKKRNLVS

-925 KKMKKQEFKEVEQYK
+925 KKMKRQEFKEVEQYK
-940 VKVFDHLKK
+940 VKVFDHLKN

-997 RLDKRDLYTYDEKNC
+997 RLDKRNLYTYDEKNC
-1012 LISNLQNLEK
+1012 LISNLKNLEK

-1042 GTGIHINGL
+1042 GTGINIDGL
-1051 KKAVDIDVTFTQ
+1051 EKTIDIDVTFTQ

-1097 IVLAKYVLKKANC
+1097 IVLAKYVLKKSNC

>member
-1 MKGLSKKIYNYN
+1 MSDIKIFMNDLKDVFKTSIILLSNSDDKKI
-13 FYLFIGKYMLN
+13 LN
-24 DSQNNEKETFEFIK
+24 LDKIDRFPNKMKIISS
-38 TLSDDNQKIQYLNK
+38 LSNDDIKIQYLNK
-52 IDNEKYKC
+52 I
-60 LIIISLS
+60 
-67 TDAKKIQYLDE
+67 
-78 LTDEWL
+78 
-84 KVCVIRSLNDEEKK
+84 
-98 IQYLNRIDNEKY
+98 
-110 KMNIIVTLSTDA
+110 
-122 KKIQYLDELT
+122 
-132 DEWLKVCVI
+132 
-141 RSLNDDEKKIQYLNK
+141 NDDAFKYS
-156 VNDEEY
+156 
-162 KKEIIVTLSNDD
+162 IIMSLSNDD
-174 KKIQCLNKLTDE
+174 QKIQCIDKLTDEYFKLQIIKSLSNDVQKIQFLNKLTVE
-186 ELKVCVIKSLND
+186 VFKAL
-198 DEKKIQYLNKID
+198 
-210 NELYKYNIIESLSTD
+210 IIESLS
-225 AKKIQYLN
+225 
-233 KIDNELY
+233 
-240 KYNIIKSLSTDAKKI
+240 
-255 QYLDELTDE
+255 
-264 WLKVC
+264 
-269 VIRKLN
+269 N
-275 DDDQKIQCLDK
+275 DVQKIQCLDK
-286 LTDEWLKVCVIRSLN
+286 LTDEIFKKQIIESLSNDDQKIQCIDKLTRERYKFEIISSLSDDDKKIQCLDRLN
-301 DDEKKIQY
+301 DDGYKMKFIASLSDDDKKIQCLGR
-309 LNKIDNE
+309 LNDDGYKMKIIASLSDDDKKIQCLDKINNE
-316 KYKAEI
+316 KYKTKI
-322 IVTLSNDDKKIL
+322 IISLNNDEQKIQCL
-334 YLDKLTDEWL
+334 GKLTDEWL
-344 KVCVIRMLND
+344 KVYVIN
-354 EEKKIQFLDKFDDKN
+354 FL
-369 KCEIINSFEPD
+369 ETD
-380 EKRILLMNMCI
+380 EKRILIMNMCI
-391 TNKYYW
+391 TNKYYCS
-397 NDVIANLKL
+397 DVIANLKL
-406 FESDG
+406 FEYYG
-411 YLVAKKFAD
+411 YLVAQKFAD
-420 YIVSNNYEITYELI
+420 YIVSNNDEITYELI
-434 KSEKDKYMPI
+434 KSEKYKYMPI

-454 EIQNIDIKGL
+454 EIQNIDIKSL

-488 IFLKNNLPPYAK
+488 IFLKNNLPPYVK

-512 SKKYSGRE
+512 SKKYNGRE
-520 LFDFEDKSRMAP
+520 LFDFEDNSRMAP

-575 FELKEYIENLEI
+575 FELKEYIKNLEI

-595 IMKEVD
+595 IMNEVD

-694 KDVIENFKIS
+694 KDVSENFKIS

-732 GTFTGTS
+732 GTFTGKS

-753 TGDDV
+753 TEDDI

-813 FATNTEKGGY
+813 FATNTKKGGY

-877 PDEFKEKRNLVS
+877 PSEFKEKRNLVS

-925 KKMKKQEFKEVEQYK
+925 KKMKRQEFKEVEQYK
-940 VKVFDHLKK
+940 VKVFDHLKN

-1012 LISNLQNLEK
+1012 LISNLKNLEK

-1030 SKNIPGKEGRVR
+1030 AKNIPGKEGRVR
-1042 GTGIHINGL
+1042 GTGINIDGL
-1051 KKAVDIDVTFTQ
+1051 DKAIDIDVTFTQ

-1097 IVLAKYVLKKANC
+1097 IVLAKYVLKKTNC
-1110 YKPDRS
+1110 YKPDRV

-1147 SAATIDGQMVPF
+1147 SAATIDGKMVPF

-1172 ENRENRNEYPFD
+1172 ENHENRNDYPFD

>member
-1 MKGLSKKIYNYN
+1 MKGLGKKIYN

-52 IDNEKYKC
+52 INNEEYKFE
-60 LIIISLS
+60 IIISLS
-67 TDAKKIQYLDE
+67 SDDKKIQCLDK
-78 LTDEWL
+78 LTDECL
-84 KVCVIRSLNDEEKK
+84 KASVIARLNG
-98 IQYLNRIDNEKY
+98 
-110 KMNIIVTLSTDA
+110 
-122 KKIQYLDELT
+122 
-132 DEWLKVCVI
+132 
-141 RSLNDDEKKIQYLNK
+141 DEKKIQFLDEI
-156 VNDEEY
+156 NDEEY
-162 KKEIIVTLSNDD
+162 KTRIIQLLSNDD
-174 KKIQCLNKLTDE
+174 KKIQCLDKLNE
-186 ELKVCVIKSLND
+186 ELLKAFVI
-198 DEKKIQYLNKID
+198 E
-210 NELYKYNIIESLSTD
+210 
-225 AKKIQYLN
+225 
-233 KIDNELY
+233 
-240 KYNIIKSLSTDAKKI
+240 
-255 QYLDELTDE
+255 
-264 WLKVC
+264 
-269 VIRKLN
+269 
-275 DDDQKIQCLDK
+275 
-286 LTDEWLKVCVIRSLN
+286 
-301 DDEKKIQY
+301 
-309 LNKIDNE
+309 
-316 KYKAEI
+316 
-322 IVTLSNDDKKIL
+322 TLSDDDKKFQ
-334 YLDKLTDEWL
+334 YLDKLTEEKNKVFIIL
-344 KVCVIRMLND
+344 KLSEDYKKIYCLDKLNSEEYKTVVIETLSDDDKKIYCLDKLNSDYYKTVVIGTLSD
-354 EEKKIQFLDKFDDKN
+354 EEKKIQFLDKFDDEN

-397 NDVIANLKL
+397 SDVIANLKL

-681 VFNECNLINEKNS
+681 VFNECNLINEKNIKNVS
-694 KDVIENFKIS
+694 ENFKIS

-732 GTFTGTS
+732 GTFTGKS

-753 TGDDV
+753 TEDDI

-877 PDEFKEKRNLVS
+877 PDEFKKKRNLVS

-925 KKMKKQEFKEVEQYK
+925 KKMKRQEFKEVEQYK
-940 VKVFDHLKK
+940 VKVFDHLKN

-997 RLDKRDLYTYDEKNC
+997 RLDKRNLYTYDEKNC
-1012 LISNLQNLEK
+1012 LISNLKNLEK

-1042 GTGIHINGL
+1042 GTGINIDGL
-1051 KKAVDIDVTFTQ
+1051 EKTIDIDVTFTQ

-1097 IVLAKYVLKKANC
+1097 IVLAKYVLKKSNC

>member
-52 IDNEKYKC
+52 INNEEYKFE
-60 LIIISLS
+60 IIISLS
-67 TDAKKIQYLDE
+67 SDDKKIQCLDK
-78 LTDEWL
+78 LTDECL
-84 KVCVIRSLNDEEKK
+84 KASVIARLNG
-98 IQYLNRIDNEKY
+98 
-110 KMNIIVTLSTDA
+110 
-122 KKIQYLDELT
+122 
-132 DEWLKVCVI
+132 
-141 RSLNDDEKKIQYLNK
+141 DEKKIQFLDEI
-156 VNDEEY
+156 NDEEY
-162 KKEIIVTLSNDD
+162 KTRIIQLLSNDD
-174 KKIQCLNKLTDE
+174 KKIQCLDKLNE
-186 ELKVCVIKSLND
+186 ELLKAFVI
-198 DEKKIQYLNKID
+198 E
-210 NELYKYNIIESLSTD
+210 
-225 AKKIQYLN
+225 
-233 KIDNELY
+233 
-240 KYNIIKSLSTDAKKI
+240 
-255 QYLDELTDE
+255 
-264 WLKVC
+264 
-269 VIRKLN
+269 
-275 DDDQKIQCLDK
+275 
-286 LTDEWLKVCVIRSLN
+286 
-301 DDEKKIQY
+301 
-309 LNKIDNE
+309 
-316 KYKAEI
+316 
-322 IVTLSNDDKKIL
+322 TLSDDDKKFQ
-334 YLDKLTDEWL
+334 YLDKLTDEKNKVFIIL
-344 KVCVIRMLND
+344 KLSEDYKKIYCLDKLNSEEYKTVVIETLSDDDKKIYCLDKLNSDYYKTVVIGTLSD
-354 EEKKIQFLDKFDDKN
+354 EEKKIQFLDKFDDEN
-369 KCEIINSFEPD
+369 KCKIINSFETD

-391 TNKYYW
+391 TDKYYW
-397 NDVIANLKL
+397 SDVIANLKL

-681 VFNECNLINEKNS
+681 VFNECNLINEKNIKNVS
-694 KDVIENFKIS
+694 ENFKIS

-753 TGDDV
+753 TEDDI

-889 GIKRYDSSEYKVS
+889 GIKRYDSSEYKLS

-915 NLIIPGIESI
+915 NLIIPGLESI
-925 KKMKKQEFKEVEQYK
+925 KKMKRQEFKEVEQYK
-940 VKVFDHLKK
+940 VKVFDHLKN

-997 RLDKRDLYTYDEKNC
+997 RLDKRNLYTYDEKNC
-1012 LISNLQNLEK
+1012 LISNLKNLEK

-1042 GTGIHINGL
+1042 GTGINIDGL
-1051 KKAVDIDVTFTQ
+1051 EKTIDIDVTFTQ

-1097 IVLAKYVLKKANC
+1097 IVLAKYVLKKTNC

-1122 IGGVGVENWI
+1122 LGGVGVENWI

>member
-1 MKGLSKKIYNYN
+1 MKGLGKKIYN

-52 IDNEKYKC
+52 INNEEYKFE
-60 LIIISLS
+60 IIISLS
-67 TDAKKIQYLDE
+67 SDDKKIQCLDK
-78 LTDEWL
+78 LTDECL
-84 KVCVIRSLNDEEKK
+84 KASVIARLNG
-98 IQYLNRIDNEKY
+98 
-110 KMNIIVTLSTDA
+110 
-122 KKIQYLDELT
+122 
-132 DEWLKVCVI
+132 
-141 RSLNDDEKKIQYLNK
+141 DEKKIQFLDEI
-156 VNDEEY
+156 NDEEY
-162 KKEIIVTLSNDD
+162 KTRIIQLLSNDD
-174 KKIQCLNKLTDE
+174 KKIQCLDKLNE
-186 ELKVCVIKSLND
+186 ELLKAFVI
-198 DEKKIQYLNKID
+198 E
-210 NELYKYNIIESLSTD
+210 
-225 AKKIQYLN
+225 
-233 KIDNELY
+233 
-240 KYNIIKSLSTDAKKI
+240 
-255 QYLDELTDE
+255 
-264 WLKVC
+264 
-269 VIRKLN
+269 
-275 DDDQKIQCLDK
+275 
-286 LTDEWLKVCVIRSLN
+286 
-301 DDEKKIQY
+301 
-309 LNKIDNE
+309 
-316 KYKAEI
+316 
-322 IVTLSNDDKKIL
+322 TLSDDDKKYQ
-334 YLDKLTDEWL
+334 YLDKLTDEKNKVFIIL
-344 KVCVIRMLND
+344 KLSEDYKKIYCLDKLNSEEYKTVVIETLSDDDKKIYCLDKLNSDYYKTVVIGTLSD
-354 EEKKIQFLDKFDDKN
+354 EEKKIQFLDKFDDEN

-397 NDVIANLKL
+397 SDVIANLKL

-681 VFNECNLINEKNS
+681 VFNECNLINEKNIKNVS
-694 KDVIENFKIS
+694 ENFKIS

-732 GTFTGTS
+732 GTFTGKS

-753 TGDDV
+753 TEDDI

-940 VKVFDHLKK
+940 VKVFDHLKN

-975 IGIGSTARGT
+975 IGIGSTARET

-1012 LISNLQNLEK
+1012 LISNLKNLEK

-1042 GTGIHINGL
+1042 GTGINIDGL
-1051 KKAVDIDVTFTQ
+1051 EKTIDIDVTFTQ

>member
-1 MKGLSKKIYNYN
+1 MKGLGKKIYN

-52 IDNEKYKC
+52 INNEEYKFE
-60 LIIISLS
+60 IIISLS
-67 TDAKKIQYLDE
+67 SDDKKIQCLDK
-78 LTDEWL
+78 LTDECL
-84 KVCVIRSLNDEEKK
+84 KASVIARLNG
-98 IQYLNRIDNEKY
+98 
-110 KMNIIVTLSTDA
+110 
-122 KKIQYLDELT
+122 
-132 DEWLKVCVI
+132 
-141 RSLNDDEKKIQYLNK
+141 DEKKIQFLDEI
-156 VNDEEY
+156 NDEEY
-162 KKEIIVTLSNDD
+162 KTRIIQLLSNDD
-174 KKIQCLNKLTDE
+174 KKIQCLDKLNE
-186 ELKVCVIKSLND
+186 ELLKAFVI
-198 DEKKIQYLNKID
+198 E
-210 NELYKYNIIESLSTD
+210 
-225 AKKIQYLN
+225 
-233 KIDNELY
+233 
-240 KYNIIKSLSTDAKKI
+240 
-255 QYLDELTDE
+255 
-264 WLKVC
+264 
-269 VIRKLN
+269 
-275 DDDQKIQCLDK
+275 
-286 LTDEWLKVCVIRSLN
+286 
-301 DDEKKIQY
+301 
-309 LNKIDNE
+309 
-316 KYKAEI
+316 
-322 IVTLSNDDKKIL
+322 TLSDDDKKYQ
-334 YLDKLTDEWL
+334 YLDKLTDEKNKVFIIL
-344 KVCVIRMLND
+344 KLSEDYKKIYCLDKLNSEEYKTVVIETLSDDDKKIYCLDKLNSDYYKTVVIGTLSD
-354 EEKKIQFLDKFDDKN
+354 EEKKIQFLDKFDDEN

-397 NDVIANLKL
+397 SDVIANLKL

-512 SKKYSGRE
+512 SKKYNGRE

-681 VFNECNLINEKNS
+681 VFNECNLINEKNIKNVS
-694 KDVIENFKIS
+694 ENFKIS

-753 TGDDV
+753 TGDDI

-940 VKVFDHLKK
+940 VKVFDHLKN

-997 RLDKRDLYTYDEKNC
+997 RLDKRNLYTYDEKNC
-1012 LISNLQNLEK
+1012 LISNLKNLEK

-1042 GTGIHINGL
+1042 GTGINIDGL
-1051 KKAVDIDVTFTQ
+1051 EKTIDIDVTFTQ

>member
-52 IDNEKYKC
+52 INNEEYKFE
-60 LIIISLS
+60 IIISLS
-67 TDAKKIQYLDE
+67 SDDKKIQCLDK
-78 LTDEWL
+78 LTDECL
-84 KVCVIRSLNDEEKK
+84 KASVIARLNG
-98 IQYLNRIDNEKY
+98 
-110 KMNIIVTLSTDA
+110 
-122 KKIQYLDELT
+122 
-132 DEWLKVCVI
+132 
-141 RSLNDDEKKIQYLNK
+141 DEKKIQFLDEI
-156 VNDEEY
+156 NDEEY
-162 KKEIIVTLSNDD
+162 KTRIIQLLSNDD
-174 KKIQCLNKLTDE
+174 KKIQCLDKLNE
-186 ELKVCVIKSLND
+186 ELLKAFVI
-198 DEKKIQYLNKID
+198 E
-210 NELYKYNIIESLSTD
+210 
-225 AKKIQYLN
+225 
-233 KIDNELY
+233 
-240 KYNIIKSLSTDAKKI
+240 
-255 QYLDELTDE
+255 
-264 WLKVC
+264 
-269 VIRKLN
+269 
-275 DDDQKIQCLDK
+275 
-286 LTDEWLKVCVIRSLN
+286 
-301 DDEKKIQY
+301 
-309 LNKIDNE
+309 
-316 KYKAEI
+316 
-322 IVTLSNDDKKIL
+322 TLSDDDKKFQ
-334 YLDKLTDEWL
+334 YLDKLTDEKNKVFIIL
-344 KVCVIRMLND
+344 KLSEDYKKIYCLDKLNSEEYKTVVIETLSDDDKKIYCLDKLNSDYYKTVVIGTLSD
-354 EEKKIQFLDKFDDKN
+354 EEKKIQFLDKFDDEN
-369 KCEIINSFEPD
+369 KCKIINSFETD

-391 TNKYYW
+391 TDKYYW
-397 NDVIANLKL
+397 SDVIANLKL

-681 VFNECNLINEKNS
+681 VFNECNLINEKNIKNVS
-694 KDVIENFKIS
+694 ENFKIS

-753 TGDDV
+753 TEDDI

-889 GIKRYDSSEYKVS
+889 GIKRYDSSEYKLS

-925 KKMKKQEFKEVEQYK
+925 KKMKRQEFKEVEQYK
-940 VKVFDHLKK
+940 VKVFDHLKN

-997 RLDKRDLYTYDEKNC
+997 RLDKRNLYTYDEKNC
-1012 LISNLQNLEK
+1012 LISNLKNLEK

-1042 GTGIHINGL
+1042 GTGINIDGL
-1051 KKAVDIDVTFTQ
+1051 EKTIDIDVTFTQ

-1097 IVLAKYVLKKANC
+1097 IVLAKYVLKKTNC

-1122 IGGVGVENWI
+1122 LGGVGVENWI

>member
-1 MKGLSKKIYNYN
+1 MSNIKIFMSDVKDVFKTSIILLSNNDDKKILNLDKIDRFHN
-13 FYLFIGKYMLN
+13 KMKIIG
-24 DSQNNEKETFEFIK
+24 S
-38 TLSDDNQKIQYLNK
+38 LSDFKKIQYLSK
-52 IDNEKYKC
+52 IDDDEFKYS
-60 LIIISLS
+60 IIMSLS
-67 TDAKKIQYLDE
+67 NDDQKIQCIDKLTEEWLKVCVIKELNSDDKKIQCIDKLTGESPKFCVIKELNSDDKKIQYLDE
-78 LTDEWL
+78 LTDDYYKFE
-84 KVCVIRSLNDEEKK
+84 IISSLSDDDKK
-98 IQYLNRIDNEKY
+98 IQCIDKLTRERYKFEIISSLSDDDKKIQCLDRLNDDEYKMKIIASLSDDDKKIQCLDKIDNEKY
-110 KMNIIVTLSTDA
+110 KTKIIVS
-122 KKIQYLDELT
+122 
-132 DEWLKVCVI
+132 
-141 RSLNDDEKKIQYLNK
+141 
-156 VNDEEY
+156 
-162 KKEIIVTLSNDD
+162 LSNDD
-174 KKIQCLNKLTDE
+174 KKIQCLGKL
-186 ELKVCVIKSLND
+186 I
-198 DEKKIQYLNKID
+198 
-210 NELYKYNIIESLSTD
+210 
-225 AKKIQYLN
+225 
-233 KIDNELY
+233 
-240 KYNIIKSLSTDAKKI
+240 
-255 QYLDELTDE
+255 DE
-264 WLKVC
+264 WLKVY
-269 VIRKLN
+269 V
-275 DDDQKIQCLDK
+275 
-286 LTDEWLKVCVIRSLN
+286 
-301 DDEKKIQY
+301 
-309 LNKIDNE
+309 
-316 KYKAEI
+316 
-322 IVTLSNDDKKIL
+322 
-334 YLDKLTDEWL
+334 
-344 KVCVIRMLND
+344 
-354 EEKKIQFLDKFDDKN
+354 
-369 KCEIINSFEPD
+369 INSFETD
-380 EKRILLMNMCI
+380 EKRILIMNMCI
-391 TNKYYW
+391 TNKYYCS
-397 NDVIANLKL
+397 DVIANLKL
-406 FESDG
+406 FEYDG

-420 YIVSNNYEITYELI
+420 YIVSNNDELTYELI
-434 KSEKDKYMPI
+434 KNEKDKYMPI

-500 TYLCFRSIYPEF
+500 TYLCFRNIYPEF
-512 SKKYSGRE
+512 SKKYNGKD
-520 LFDFEDKSRMAP
+520 LFDFEDNSRMAP

-595 IMKEVD
+595 IMNEVD
-601 YNSLNEKEK
+601 YNALNEKEK

-653 GKYGL
+653 GKYSL

-669 AGYKT
+669 AGYKS

-681 VFNECNLINEKNS
+681 VFNECNLINEKNIKNVS
-694 KDVIENFKIS
+694 ENFKIS

-732 GTFTGTS
+732 GTFTGKS

-753 TGDDV
+753 TEDDI

-813 FATNTEKGGY
+813 FATNTKKGGY

-925 KKMKKQEFKEVEQYK
+925 KKMKRQEFKEVEQYK
-940 VKVFDHLKK
+940 VKVFDHLKN

-1042 GTGIHINGL
+1042 GTGINIDGL
-1051 KKAVDIDVTFTQ
+1051 EEAIDIDVTFTQ

-1097 IVLAKYVLKKANC
+1097 IVLAKYVLKKTNC

>member
-52 IDNEKYKC
+52 INNEEYKFE
-60 LIIISLS
+60 IIISLS
-67 TDAKKIQYLDE
+67 SDDKKIQCLDK
-78 LTDEWL
+78 LTDECL
-84 KVCVIRSLNDEEKK
+84 KASVIARLNG
-98 IQYLNRIDNEKY
+98 
-110 KMNIIVTLSTDA
+110 
-122 KKIQYLDELT
+122 
-132 DEWLKVCVI
+132 
-141 RSLNDDEKKIQYLNK
+141 DEKKIQFLDEI
-156 VNDEEY
+156 NDEEY
-162 KKEIIVTLSNDD
+162 KTRIIQLLSNDD
-174 KKIQCLNKLTDE
+174 KKIQCLDKLNE
-186 ELKVCVIKSLND
+186 ELLKAFVI
-198 DEKKIQYLNKID
+198 E
-210 NELYKYNIIESLSTD
+210 
-225 AKKIQYLN
+225 
-233 KIDNELY
+233 
-240 KYNIIKSLSTDAKKI
+240 
-255 QYLDELTDE
+255 
-264 WLKVC
+264 
-269 VIRKLN
+269 
-275 DDDQKIQCLDK
+275 
-286 LTDEWLKVCVIRSLN
+286 
-301 DDEKKIQY
+301 
-309 LNKIDNE
+309 
-316 KYKAEI
+316 
-322 IVTLSNDDKKIL
+322 TLSDDDKKFQ
-334 YLDKLTDEWL
+334 YLDKLTDEKNKVFIIL
-344 KVCVIRMLND
+344 KLSEDYKKIYCLDKLNSEEYKTVVIETLSDDDKKIYCLDKLNSDYYKTVVIGTLSD

-397 NDVIANLKL
+397 SDVIANLKL

-681 VFNECNLINEKNS
+681 VFNECNLINEKNIKNVS
-694 KDVIENFKIS
+694 ENFKIS

-732 GTFTGTS
+732 GTFTGKS

-753 TGDDV
+753 TEDDI

-889 GIKRYDSSEYKVS
+889 GIKRYDSSEYKLS
-902 NDLNLPD
+902 NDLNLQD

-925 KKMKKQEFKEVEQYK
+925 KKMKRQEFKEVEQYK
-940 VKVFDHLKK
+940 VKVFDHLKN

-997 RLDKRDLYTYDEKNC
+997 RLDKRNLYTYDEKNC
-1012 LISNLQNLEK
+1012 LISNLKNLEK

-1042 GTGIHINGL
+1042 GTGINIDGL
-1051 KKAVDIDVTFTQ
+1051 EKTIDIDVTFTQ

>member
-52 IDNEKYKC
+52 INNEEYKFE
-60 LIIISLS
+60 IIISLS
-67 TDAKKIQYLDE
+67 SDDKKIQCLDK
-78 LTDEWL
+78 LTDECL
-84 KVCVIRSLNDEEKK
+84 KASVIARLNG
-98 IQYLNRIDNEKY
+98 
-110 KMNIIVTLSTDA
+110 
-122 KKIQYLDELT
+122 
-132 DEWLKVCVI
+132 
-141 RSLNDDEKKIQYLNK
+141 DEKKIQFLDEI
-156 VNDEEY
+156 NDEEY
-162 KKEIIVTLSNDD
+162 KTRIIQLLSNDD
-174 KKIQCLNKLTDE
+174 KKIQCLDKLNE
-186 ELKVCVIKSLND
+186 ELLKAFVI
-198 DEKKIQYLNKID
+198 E
-210 NELYKYNIIESLSTD
+210 
-225 AKKIQYLN
+225 
-233 KIDNELY
+233 
-240 KYNIIKSLSTDAKKI
+240 
-255 QYLDELTDE
+255 
-264 WLKVC
+264 
-269 VIRKLN
+269 
-275 DDDQKIQCLDK
+275 
-286 LTDEWLKVCVIRSLN
+286 
-301 DDEKKIQY
+301 
-309 LNKIDNE
+309 
-316 KYKAEI
+316 
-322 IVTLSNDDKKIL
+322 TLSDDDKKFQ
-334 YLDKLTDEWL
+334 YLDKLTDEKNKVFIIL
-344 KVCVIRMLND
+344 KLSEDYKKIYCLDKLNSEEYKTVVIETLSDDDKKIYCLDKLNSDYYKTVVIGTLSD
-354 EEKKIQFLDKFDDKN
+354 EEKKIQFLDKFDDEN

-397 NDVIANLKL
+397 SDVIANLKL

-454 EIQNIDIKGL
+454 EIQNIDIKSL
-464 ISVYNSD
+464 IFVYNSD

-512 SKKYSGRE
+512 SKKYNGRE
-520 LFDFEDKSRMAP
+520 LFDFEDNSRMAP

-595 IMKEVD
+595 IMNEVD

-653 GKYGL
+653 GKYSL

-669 AGYKT
+669 AGYKN

-681 VFNECNLINEKNS
+681 VFNECNLINEKNIKNVS
-694 KDVIENFKIS
+694 ENFKIS

-732 GTFTGTS
+732 GTFTGKS

-753 TGDDV
+753 TEDDI

-889 GIKRYDSSEYKVS
+889 GIKRYDSSEYKLS

-925 KKMKKQEFKEVEQYK
+925 KKMKRQEFKEVEQYK
-940 VKVFDHLKK
+940 VKVFDHLKN

-997 RLDKRDLYTYDEKNC
+997 RLDKRNLYTYDEKNC
-1012 LISNLQNLEK
+1012 LISNLKNLEK

-1042 GTGIHINGL
+1042 GTGINIDGL
-1051 KKAVDIDVTFTQ
+1051 EKTIDIDVTFTQ

-1097 IVLAKYVLKKANC
+1097 IVLAKYVLKKSNC